1 MQYSNWVITNI
12 ESYLENNCFE
22 IYENETISTKKNDVI
37 LDILQMQREFKEKY
51 QNFSLSF
58 ESSNLIVKGDSDYD
72 ASLKVKAKEITLIIS
87 SFAKTLDGL
96 LCSQRSGE
104 LETRRNAALFEI
116 NVDKVTK
123 DSNWPPKSCKCTKE
137 HCPDC
142 SDSCKR
148 ICWQKYSLS
157 LWNCESVD
165 GTETVSLNALCDG
178 KLDCI
183 DESDEKDCR
192 IGKFSDKSLIKSYI
206 SLKYLHFGRMFTNL
220 RYWIREI

>member
-123 DSNWPPKSCKCTKE
+123 DSNWPPKSCNCTKE